1 MSQDETRSR
10 QVIEAYKRHKLAL
23 GALCRMRRIVR
34 GFESDRQADRRFA
47 RIGIGLILL
56 LLLVG
61 LALFL
66 GGERVTLS

>member
-1 MSQDETRSR
+1 MSQDETRSQ

-23 GALCRMRRIVR
+23 GALRRMQCIVR
-34 GFESDRQADRRFA
+34 GFESDRQADRQFA

-56 LLLVG
+56 LLLVA